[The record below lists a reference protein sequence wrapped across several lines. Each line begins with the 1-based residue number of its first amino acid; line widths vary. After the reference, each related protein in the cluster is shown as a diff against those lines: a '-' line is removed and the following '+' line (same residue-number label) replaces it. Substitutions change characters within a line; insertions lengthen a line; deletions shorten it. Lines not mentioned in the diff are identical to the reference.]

1 MKKIKTPTKILWFN
15 SLFVFLAAQK
25 AKAFSIMSET
35 SPDCLSKGDCG
46 VNDFVKLG
54 IAGTKLFLGLSGSV
68 ALLFFVYGG
77 VMFLISAGNPE
88 RVSKGKQILIGS
100 VIGIVVVFT
109 SYTIIGFVLG
119 ALGITNTA
127 NWFTTTPLGEK

>member
-1 MKKIKTPTKILWFN
+1 MNKIRKNFFYTLSAIFFLLTAKT
-15 SLFVFLAAQK
+15 V
-25 AKAFSIMSET
+25 KAFSIMEET
-35 SPDCLSKGDCG
+35 SAGCLSEGNCG
-46 VNDFVKLG
+46 VNDFVALA

-100 VIGIVVVFT
+100 VLGIIVIFT
-109 SYTIIGFVLG
+109 SYTIIGFVLSAFEIQG
-119 ALGITNTA
+119 GA
-127 NWFTTTPLGEK
+127 NWFTTTPLDKK